1 MEKTVYFPSGST
13 VSLGISRSDESLFF
27 FFDLL
32 SLGKPLMETLVV
44 IPPCVTVRRSL
55 D

>member
-1 MEKTVYFPSGST
+1 MWKKLFISPQDPPY
-13 VSLGISRSDESLFF
+13 LLSRSDESLFF